1 MSDDKMPGEDEQE
14 NKTPENASGSSPDD
28 SADISA
34 DVSPDVS
41 PDVSNVAMLYPDA
54 AQHRRMLEAL
64 LFAAAEPL
72 DEASLAARLPAGVDV
87 PALLEELVESYALRG
102 VNLIRIAG
110 GWAFRTAS
118 DLAFLLREEVTRE
131 RKLSA
136 AAVETLAIIA
146 YHQPVTRGEIEE
158 IRGVSVS
165 RGTLDVLLETEW
177 IRPRGRRK
185 TPGRPLTFGTT
196 KQFEDHFGLESVK
209 DLPGLDEL
217 KAAGLLN
224 AQLPPDFRLE
234 LPDPDSPRD
243 DEEPL
248 APDDEALTGLSG
260 NVVAGPGM
268 APAAGDMAD
277 PPDRTEN

>member
-102 VNLIRIAG
+102 VNLIRKRA
-110 GWAFRTAS
+110 ATDRNTAN
-118 DLAFLLREEVTRE
+118 FLNFAARHRLMIGND
-131 RKLSA
+131 RK
-136 AAVETLAIIA
+136 
-146 YHQPVTRGEIEE
+146 RF
-158 IRGVSVS
+158 
-165 RGTLDVLLETEW
+165 DC
-177 IRPRGRRK
+177 RR
-185 TPGRPLTFGTT
+185 R
-196 KQFEDHFGLESVK
+196 
-209 DLPGLDEL
+209 
-217 KAAGLLN
+217 
-224 AQLPPDFRLE
+224 
-234 LPDPDSPRD
+234 
-243 DEEPL
+243 
-248 APDDEALTGLSG
+248 
-260 NVVAGPGM
+260 
-268 APAAGDMAD
+268 
-277 PPDRTEN
+277 

>member
-1 MSDDKMPGEDEQE
+1 MSDETPPGEEEQASKA
-14 NKTPENASGSSPDD
+14 NTDAPQPSQPSSDSTPDGT
-28 SADISA
+28 
-34 DVSPDVS
+34 
-41 PDVSNVAMLYPDA
+41 PDVSNIAMLYPDA

-72 DEASLAARLPAGVDV
+72 DEASLAAKLPAGVDV
-87 PALLEELVESYALRG
+87 PALLEELVENYAGRG

-146 YHQPVTRGEIEE
+146 YHQPVTRSEIEE

-177 IRPRGRRK
+177 IRPRGRRR

-196 KQFEDHFGLESVK
+196 KQFEDHFGLENIR

-224 AQLPPDFRLE
+224 AQLPPDFRLD

-248 APDDEALTGLSG
+248 APDDEALTGQRD
-260 NVVAGPGM
+260 NVVAGPGV
-268 APAAGDMAD
+268 AGLASEKENGQE
-277 PPDRTEN
+277 PPES

>member
-1 MSDDKMPGEDEQE
+1 MSDETPPGEEEQ
-14 NKTPENASGSSPDD
+14 ASKANTAAPQLSSD
-28 SADISA
+28 S
-34 DVSPDVS
+34 S

-72 DEASLAARLPAGVDV
+72 DEASLAAKLPAGVDV
-87 PALLEELVESYALRG
+87 PALLEELVESYAGRG

-146 YHQPVTRGEIEE
+146 YHQPVTRSEIEE

-177 IRPRGRRK
+177 IRPRGRRR

-196 KQFEDHFGLESVK
+196 KQFEDHFGLENIR

-224 AQLPPDFRLE
+224 AQLPPDFRLD

-260 NVVAGPGM
+260 NVVAGPGVAGL
-268 APAAGDMAD
+268 APERENGQES
-277 PPDRTEN
+277 TES